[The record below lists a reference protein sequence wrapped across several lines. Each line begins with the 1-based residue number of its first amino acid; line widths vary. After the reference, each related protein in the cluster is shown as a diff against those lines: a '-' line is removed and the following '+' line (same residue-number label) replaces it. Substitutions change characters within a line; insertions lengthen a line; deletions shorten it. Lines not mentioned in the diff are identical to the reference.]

1 MLITG
6 NVVGYCCVIDNYAI
20 YMTMFLTVYQIL
32 FVIYL
37 LILLDNYGLSTRKSH
52 MFNCI
57 IVHLSVCECIIIY
70 FLLSSAQPLEPLQS
84 YQMSC
89 GVILKANI
97 GNCQQLLAIVGYC
110 WLLLVIVGHC
120 WLLLVII
127 GYCGLFQQLLAIVGY
142 CWLLLAI
149 VGNCWQLLAIV
160 GYCWLLLAIVVYCWL
175 LLIIVL
181 NSLWFFYIFHV
192 LVYIKNSEVHF
203 NQILLT
209 ANLSCADFSVITRLF
224 LVMLKFFHVNLK

>member
-70 FLLSSAQPLEPLQS
+70 FLLSSAQSLELLQCQ
-84 YQMSC
+84 QMSC
-89 GVILKANI
+89 DVILKANI
-97 GNCQQLLAIVGYC
+97 GNCQQLLVIVGYC
-110 WLLLVIVGHC
+110 WLLLVT
-120 WLLLVII
+120 
-127 GYCGLFQQLLAIVGY
+127 VGY

-149 VGNCWQLLAIV
+149 FGNCWLLFAIVGQFWLFLAIV
-160 GYCWLLLAIVVYCWL
+160 GNC
-175 LLIIVL
+175 
-181 NSLWFFYIFHV
+181 
-192 LVYIKNSEVHF
+192 
-203 NQILLT
+203 
-209 ANLSCADFSVITRLF
+209 
-224 LVMLKFFHVNLK
+224 